1 MKRAALWGMLLLAF
15 AQIGLAEMYV
25 DKSIVTFEP
34 GQPPRQDVRVSNSG
48 ADVMYVQVETF
59 KVENPGTDTEE
70 RVLITNP
77 QEGKL
82 VASPN
87 KLVIPAGGHKLVRIL
102 NLDPKSTEER
112 IYRINVTP
120 IAPPLEE
127 ETSQL
132 RIVVAY
138 QILTIIQPAEP
149 HSKLEVSR
157 TGKQVTFNNQGNTN
171 ILLSDGRQCSPEDAQ
186 ACETLDSHRIYA
198 GSSWSLE
205 LPFDAP
211 LSYSVRSFDGIKN
224 EVFP

>member
-1 MKRAALWGMLLLAF
+1 MKRAALWGIWLLAF

-34 GQPPRQDVRVSNSG
+34 GQPPRQDVRVSNTG
-48 ADVMYVQVETF
+48 ADVMYVQIDTF
-59 KVENPGTDTEE
+59 KVENPGTEAEE
-70 RVLITNP
+70 RVPVTSP

-102 NLDPKSTEER
+102 NLDPKTTEER

-138 QILTIIQPAEP
+138 QILTIIQPSDP

-157 TGKQVTFNNQGNTN
+157 TGKQVTFTNQGNTN
-171 ILLSDGRQCSPEDAQ
+171 ILLSDGRQCAPAKAED
-186 ACETLDSHRIYA
+186 CETLDSHRIYA
-198 GSSWSLE
+198 GSSWSLD
-205 LPFDAP
+205 LPYDAP